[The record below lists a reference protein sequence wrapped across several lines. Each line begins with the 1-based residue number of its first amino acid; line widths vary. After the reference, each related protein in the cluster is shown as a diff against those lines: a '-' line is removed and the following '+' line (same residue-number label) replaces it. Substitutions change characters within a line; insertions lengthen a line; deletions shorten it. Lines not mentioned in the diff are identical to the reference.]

1 MEFFALQF
9 VDSLSSF
16 PFFFSKKLRLF
27 ACVFRDVSRCFEM
40 YICDAQRRGCH
51 FRDRHTN
58 FAKLDARKIKYLCTF
73 LIRAISFTK

>member
-16 PFFFSKKLRLF
+16 PPFSFFQKTSPIRL
-27 ACVFRDVSRCFEM
+27 CLSGCFEM

-58 FAKLDARKIKYLCTF
+58 FAKLDARKIRYLCTF